1 MKASNRLILTLLILL
16 GTYCIAPAQLR
27 YGFRFGGDFAK
38 ASFKDASVPGILANL
53 DFKEYK
59 GMPYLINRSG
69 FSGGLVLEYQF
80 EKCGFAPDIAL
91 LYTRY
96 NTRLAVAEQKPESF
110 GRNFLEIPIHLKWKF
125 WIPQT
130 KNLFAPMI
138 YTGPSLMFRLDH
150 KEGIPYNILYTNT
163 TSPTTSDKTNESCF
177 TTNTLQPG
185 WDVGIGFDV
194 INFIQITAG
203 YRFGLGNAAKSPDT
217 VTLHT
222 NAWTVAAT
230 ILFDF

>member
-1 MKASNRLILTLLILL
+1 MIMAVATSF
-16 GTYCIAPAQLR
+16 AADAQLR

-38 ASFKDASVPGILANL
+38 ATLGNANALSGASLASYDTNNY
-53 DFKEYK
+53 KE
-59 GMPYLINRSG
+59 PVSLVNRSG

-96 NTRLAVAEQKPESF
+96 NTRLALQDEKPQSF
-110 GRNFLEIPIHLKWKF
+110 GRNFIEIPIHLKWKF

-130 KNLFAPMI
+130 KNLFAPMV
-138 YTGPSLMFRLDH
+138 YTGPSIMFRLDH
-150 KEGIPYNILYTNT
+150 NSGINYAYP
-163 TSPTTSDKTNESCF
+163 SPSPAIPNVGQAPARSELPIHTFKSNVF
-177 TTNTLQPG
+177 QPG
-185 WDVGIGFDV
+185 WDVGIGFDI

-203 YRFGLGNAAKSPDT
+203 YRFGLGNALNSPKD

-230 ILFDF
+230 LLFDF